1 MKHNSRTIV
10 ALALAIALALIA
22 AACGSD
28 GESTSTV
35 TEPNTT
41 GDSTTTTVS
50 SDSSAPTTVS
60 NDTSAPAASTSGLEV
75 IAVDFVGGNA
85 TVANSG
91 SEAVELSG
99 HQLCNRPTYV
109 ALPDQTLGPGE
120 TIDVSIGGL
129 TQDGGEVAL
138 YTSADFGS
146 SDALVDYVT
155 WGSGGGRLSVAE
167 EAGQWS
173 GSPATAEGDSLTLIG
188 ASGTADGWGQ

>member
-1 MKHNSRTIV
+1 MKHNTRMIISLGV
-10 ALALAIALALIA
+10 ALALIA

-28 GESTSTV
+28 SESSSSV
-35 TEPNTT
+35 TEPNATS
-41 GDSTTTTVS
+41 DSATTTS
-50 SDSSAPTTVS
+50 SSAS
-60 NDTSAPAASTSGLEV
+60 SAPAASSSGVEV
-75 IAVDFVGGNA
+75 VAVDFAAGIA
-85 TVANSG
+85 TITNNG
-91 SEAVELSG
+91 SEAVDLAG

-109 ALPDQTLGPGE
+109 ALPNQALGPGE

-129 TQDGGEVAL
+129 TQDGGEVGL
-138 YTSADFGS
+138 YTSSDFGS

-173 GSPATAEGDSLTLIG
+173 GSPATADGDLLMLIG